1 MKAHKYWS
9 VGALVTMLGTFYT
22 GYKKLNS
29 SHKYFA
35 LSSMLCMVMAIY
47 TGHKMI
53 TGNRKEKAKKEKPL
67 VASMTSSPEIP
78 DEVMFC
84 GNSKQSEHGR
94 TSRCQFGHEQARHPP
109 AECTEADLRQRT
121 SARPVD
127 GRLGDVPD

>member
-53 TGNRKEKAKKEKPL
+53 TGNRKEKEKKEKVTEGEEQIML
-67 VASMTSSPEIP
+67 EVGIKAP
-78 DEVMFC
+78 DFELPDQN
-84 GNSKQSEHGR
+84 GKIH
-94 TSRCQFGHEQARHPP
+94 
-109 AECTEADLRQRT
+109 
-121 SARPVD
+121 
-127 GRLGDVPD
+127 RLSDYTGKK

>member
-9 VGALVTMLGTFYT
+9 VGALVTMLGTFDT

-53 TGNRKEKAKKEKPL
+53 TGNRKEKAKKEK
-67 VASMTSSPEIP
+67 V
-78 DEVMFC
+78 
-84 GNSKQSEHGR
+84 
-94 TSRCQFGHEQARHPP
+94 
-109 AECTEADLRQRT
+109 TE
-121 SARPVD
+121 
-127 GRLGDVPD
+127 GEE